1 MANNALLIYWDSSAI
16 LSAIFSDTH
25 SNTAKKWA
33 DETGLHFISTLAYA
47 EVSAV
52 IARMKREHVLVETL
66 VNAAFEVLDQGPW
79 RRIYTWP
86 EWDIVRVLA
95 AKWPLRGADLWHL
108 ATAITM
114 RKEFPELTFLT
125 FDQRLKKAAAGET
138 FMQIKI

>member
-16 LSAIFSDTH
+16 LSALFSDTH
-25 SNTAKKWA
+25 SDTAKKRA

-52 IARMKREHVLVETL
+52 IARMKREHVIADTL

-86 EWDIVRVLA
+86 EWEIVRGLSTR
-95 AKWPLRGADLWHL
+95 WSLRGADLWHL
-108 ATAITM
+108 AMAKTL
-114 RKEFPELTFLT
+114 RKELPELTFLT
-125 FDQRLKKAAAGET
+125 FDQRLKKAAGAESLL
-138 FMQIKI
+138 

>member
-1 MANNALLIYWDSSAI
+1 MTNSTHVIYWDSSAI
-16 LSAIFSDTH
+16 LSALFTDAH
-25 SNTAKKWA
+25 SKTAKKQA
-33 DETGLHFISTLAYA
+33 DTKGLHIISTLVNA

-52 IARMKREHVLVETL
+52 IARMQRQHVLVETL

-86 EWDIVRVLA
+86 EWEIVRALS

-108 ATAITM
+108 ATAITL

-125 FDQRLKKAAAGET
+125 FDKRLKNAANGEALCN
-138 FMQIKI
+138 I

>member
-1 MANNALLIYWDSSAI
+1 MTISAPVNYWDSSAI
-16 LSAIFSDTH
+16 LSALFSDTH

-33 DETGLHFISTLAYA
+33 DQTGLHFISTLAYA

-86 EWDIVRVLA
+86 KWEIVRVLSA
-95 AKWPLRGADLWHL
+95 NWSLRGADLWHL
-108 ATAITM
+108 ATAVTLQ
-114 RKEFPELTFLT
+114 KEFPELTFLT
-125 FDQRLKKAAAGET
+125 FDNRLKNAAAGEAL
-138 FMQIKI
+138 I